1 MRGNGLLWIPAFA
14 GMTGKA
20 GVAQAPVIPAKAGTC
35 HFSLP
40 AHLSWPD
47 CGWGING
54 RSSKRL
60 KTQKPLP
67 AGKRLIKNLSAP
79 LIFPISGREL
89 APVPRSVIGAVVV
102 ASSGPSLGHSR

>member
-1 MRGNGLLWIPAFA
+1 MQEPHKHRSFPRRRESI
-14 GMTGKA
+14 T
-20 GVAQAPVIPAKAGTC
+20 
-35 HFSLP
+35 P

-47 CGWGING
+47 LAWGING
-54 RSSKRL
+54 WSLKRL

-67 AGKRLIKNLSAP
+67 AGKRLIKNLLAP

-89 APVPRSVIGAVVV
+89 APVPRLTLEAVVV